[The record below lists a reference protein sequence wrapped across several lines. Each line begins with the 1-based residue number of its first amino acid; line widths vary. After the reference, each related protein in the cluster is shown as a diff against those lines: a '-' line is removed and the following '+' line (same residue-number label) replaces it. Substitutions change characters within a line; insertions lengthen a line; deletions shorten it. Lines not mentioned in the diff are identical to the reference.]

1 LKTTILVASDKFK
14 GSLTALQICNIIEK
28 AIKKIDGGID
38 VILNPMADG
47 GEGTLDT
54 LVESLK
60 GKYIPFNVKGP
71 LGEIIPSKFG
81 ILKGDIAVIEMS
93 SASGLMLLPPERRNP
108 LNTTTYGTGEL
119 IMKALEMGCKKI
131 IIGIGG
137 SATNDGGLG
146 MAQALGYE
154 FLDKNGVS
162 LGFGGKELVKLKKID
177 SNNIKYNFKD
187 IEVEIASDVDN
198 PLTGKNGASYI
209 YGPQKGADTKMVK
222 LLDEGLKNFTKVVLK
237 YTGIA
242 VDKIKGSGA
251 AGGLG
256 AGLIVFANGK
266 IRPGAQIIIEATGLE
281 NKIKNADLVITG
293 EGSFDDQTF
302 FGKSPYA
309 VAELAQ
315 RYKKPVISLNG
326 SINLS
331 KKKINTINRKLFC
344 GIFSIINKPMELNEI
359 MKNSG
364 KLLENA
370 AFEIISFYL
379 KIIETQRK
387 NKYLKGTIK

>member
-1 LKTTILVASDKFK
+1 MKILVASDKFK
-14 GSLTALQICNIIEK
+14 GSLTASQVCNIIEK
-28 AIKKIDGGID
+28 AIKKIDKDID
-38 VILNPMADG
+38 IILNPMADG

-54 LVESLK
+54 LIESLK
-60 GKYIPFNVKGP
+60 GKYVPRKVKGP
-71 LGEIIPSKFG
+71 LGGIIQSKFG
-81 ILKGDIAVIEMS
+81 ILKGSTAIIEMS
-93 SASGLMLLPPERRNP
+93 SASGLMLLSPEKRNP

-119 IMKALEMGCKKI
+119 IMKAIEIGCKKI

-137 SATNDGGLG
+137 SATNDGGMG

-154 FLDKNGVS
+154 FLDKNGNL
-162 LGFGGKELVKLKKID
+162 LGFGGKELIKLKKIN

-187 IEVEIASDVDN
+187 LEIEVACDVDN
-198 PLTGKNGASYI
+198 PLTGENGASYI
-209 YGPQKGADTKMVK
+209 YGPQKGADIEMVK
-222 LLDEGLKNFTKVVLK
+222 LLDEGLKNFAKVVLE
-237 YTGIA
+237 YRGIDI
-242 VDKIKGSGA
+242 DKIKGSGA

-256 AGLIVFANGK
+256 AGLIAFVNGK

-281 NKIKNADLVITG
+281 NKIKNADLIITG

-315 RYKKPVISLNG
+315 KYQKPVISLNG

-331 KKKINTINRKLFC
+331 TKKVNKINRKLFC

-359 MKNSG
+359 LENSEQ
-364 KLLENA
+364 LLENA
-370 AFEIISFYL
+370 AFELINFYM
-379 KIIETQRK
+379 KITETE
-387 NKYLKGTIK
+387 NKKINILR